1 MVAGVLSYRQ
11 KLKRASNLTNA
22 HSKEVETLW
31 WWSGRAEHWPFLSE
45 HSIPVHCPTSEEY
58 DVLECCVHSRHSK
71 KTNPQTLQKQ
81 WPNYSVAL
89 THIRQY
95 HVLKILVL
103 PILFSRRST
112 SQNQGYS
119 QKWWLIFH
127 SHKSISPPGKKITRQ
142 GRERRMKSGK
152 P

>member
-1 MVAGVLSYRQ
+1 MHILKKLKPCGDEVGGLNIGLSY
-11 KLKRASNLTNA
+11 LNTA
-22 HSKEVETLW
+22 
-31 WWSGRAEHWPFLSE
+31 FLFT
-45 HSIPVHCPTSEEY
+45 VQLQRNTM
-58 DVLECCVHSRHSK
+58 CCNVVYTVAIVK
-71 KTNPQTLQKQ
+71 KTNPKTLQKQ